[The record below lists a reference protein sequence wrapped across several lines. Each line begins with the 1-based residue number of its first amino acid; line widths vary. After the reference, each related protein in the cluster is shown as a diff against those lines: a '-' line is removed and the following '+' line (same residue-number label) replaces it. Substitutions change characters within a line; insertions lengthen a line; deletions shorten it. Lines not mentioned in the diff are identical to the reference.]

1 MHELHEPNVLLLPGR
16 TTPRSPSW
24 SPRTLLT
31 ILFRRKRV
39 FMLAF
44 CAVLAP
50 VVLAI
55 LVLPPSYESQ
65 TKILIERRR
74 FDPVITSSVERQGG
88 GADTSQ
94 LQRLDEQDIDSEI
107 DLLTSNDVL
116 QQVVEK
122 CGLWN
127 QSPKWREWIPI
138 PHSSKEERVAKAV
151 VRLRK
156 DLHVDPPNK
165 SNVVSVSYE
174 SHDPQQ
180 AAKVLQVLS
189 QAYVQKHLDVHRPA
203 GSTEFFAQEV
213 EKNRQT
219 LQAAEVKLNEFTQQ
233 QGVVSADQESKTML
247 DKISAFDASLHN
259 TQAQI
264 AADEQKMQNLQQQL
278 KHAAPR
284 IVTQVKTSST
294 LIENL
299 KNTLYTLQLK
309 KSDLL
314 TKYQPTYRLVQDVDK
329 QIADT
334 QAAIA
339 DAEKS
344 LTAEQ
349 TTDQDPVYAW
359 IKSQMAQVSSELSSL
374 RASERDTQK
383 TLAEYKSRSVQLEQ
397 LGTQQADLLRAQKS
411 AEDTYMES
419 LRKQSEA
426 KLSEALDRSRITNV
440 QIAEAA
446 AVPVLPVMPW
456 YYELAAGMM
465 LALFVGVISVF
476 LADYWDPSFRTP
488 IEVESLLDVPVLAA
502 IPYPG
507 ALPESTEVQSR
518 YPLAS

>member
-1 MHELHEPNVLLLPGR
+1 MIMHEPNILLLPGR
-16 TTPRSPSW
+16 TTPQSSW
-24 SPRTLLT
+24 SPRALLT
-31 ILFRRKRV
+31 ILFRRKRT

-44 CAVLAP
+44 CGVMIPIA
-50 VVLAI
+50 LAI
-55 LVLPPSYESQ
+55 IVLPPDYESQ

-88 GADTSQ
+88 GADISQ

-127 QSPKWREWIPI
+127 QSSKWRDWLPI
-138 PHSSKEERVAKAV
+138 PHSPKETRVAKAV
-151 VRLRK
+151 ARLRK

-165 SNVVSVSYE
+165 SNVVTLSYE

-203 GSTEFFAQEV
+203 GSTEFFAHEV
-213 EKNRQT
+213 EQNRQA
-219 LQAAEVKLNEFTQQ
+219 LQDAEAKLAAFTQQ
-233 QGVVSADQESKTML
+233 QGVVSADQESKSML

-264 AADEQKMQNLQQQL
+264 AANEQKMQNLQQQL

-284 IVTQVKTSST
+284 IVTSVKTSSA

-299 KNTLYTLQLK
+299 KNTLYSLELK
-309 KSDLL
+309 RSELL
-314 TKYQPTYRLVQDVDK
+314 TKYQPTYRLVQDVEK

-334 QAAIA
+334 RAAID
-339 DAEKS
+339 DAQKN
-344 LTAEQ
+344 LTSEQ

-359 IKSQMAQVSSELSSL
+359 IKAQMAQVSSELSSL
-374 RASERDTQK
+374 RASERDTRR
-383 TLAEYKSRSVQLEQ
+383 TLTEYKGRSVQLEQ
-397 LGTQQADLLRAQKS
+397 LGNQQADLLRAEKA

-426 KLSEALDRSRITNV
+426 RLSEALDRSQITNV
-440 QIAEAA
+440 QVAEAA
-446 AVPVLPVMPW
+446 SVPVLPMMPW
-456 YYELAAGMM
+456 YLKFALGIGLAI
-465 LALFVGVISVF
+465 FVATVSAF

-488 IEVESLLDVPVLAA
+488 LEVEAMLDLPVLAA
-502 IPYPG
+502 IPHPG
-507 ALPESTEVQSR
+507 ALPESIDPQPR

>member
-16 TTPRSPSW
+16 TATPSSW
-24 SPRTLLT
+24 SPRALLT

-44 CAVLAP
+44 FAVLAP

-55 LVLPPSYESQ
+55 LVLPPDYESQ

-74 FDPVITSSVERQGG
+74 FDPVITSSVERQGA
-88 GADTSQ
+88 GADMSQ
-94 LQRLDEQDIDSEI
+94 LARLDEQDIDSEI

-122 CGLWN
+122 CGLWD
-127 QSPKWREWIPI
+127 QSPAWRKLIPI
-138 PHSSKEERVAKAV
+138 PHGPKPERVAKAV
-151 VRLRK
+151 ARLRK
-156 DLHVDPPNK
+156 ELHVEPPNK
-165 SNVVSVSYE
+165 SNIVTVSYQ

-189 QAYVQKHLDVHRPA
+189 QAYVEKHLDVHRPA
-203 GSTEFFAQEV
+203 GGTEFFAKEV
-213 EKNRQT
+213 DKNRQA
-219 LQAAEVKLNEFTQQ
+219 LQDAEAKLAAFTQQ
-233 QGVVSADQESKTML
+233 QGVVSADQESKTLL

-284 IVTQVKTSST
+284 IVTSVKTSST
-294 LIENL
+294 LMENL
-299 KNTLYTLQLK
+299 KSNLYNLELK
-309 KSDLL
+309 RSELL

-334 QAAIA
+334 KAAIA
-339 DAEKS
+339 DAEKN
-344 LTAEQ
+344 LTSEQ

-359 IKSQMAQVSSELSSL
+359 IKSQMAQVSSELASL

-383 TLAEYKSRSVQLEQ
+383 TLAEYKARSVQLEG
-397 LGTQQADLLRAQKS
+397 LGNQQADLLRTEKA
-411 AEDTYMES
+411 ADDTYMES
-419 LRKQSEA
+419 MRKQSEA
-426 KLSEALDRSRITNV
+426 RLSEALDRSRITNV
-440 QIAEAA
+440 EVAEAA
-446 AVPVLPVMPW
+446 AVPVLPTMSW
-456 YYELAAGMM
+456 YVKLALGFA
-465 LALFVGVISVF
+465 LALFVGLASAFV
-476 LADYWDPSFRTP
+476 ADYWDPSFRTP
-488 IEVESLLDVPVLAA
+488 LEVESVLDLPVLAA

-507 ALPESTEVQSR
+507 ALEGEVSR
-518 YPLAS
+518 SSNYPLAG